1 MMPICKHQ
9 RISIELSAPTAS
21 PPSIVTLPSSATIDQ
36 VVEVLRRDG
45 GVIIAD
51 MLNQGVLDRFNADLK
66 PFLGRV
72 PYGEAGFTGAR
83 TRRCAALFAK
93 SMATADLLMQPQF
106 LGACGQILADDFSYP
121 HTTGIATV
129 RTTLQVS
136 VTQAIQIWP
145 GQGAQPLHRDDYLH
159 HRHHPGPDS
168 QVQVLYAA
176 TDFTAQN
183 GATLV
188 VPGSHLWDD
197 ARVPRLDEAV
207 PAVMSRGSG
216 LIYLGSTYHGGGQN
230 CTENDLRTAVIISL
244 ARGYLRQEENQY
256 LVVPLDTVRRY
267 PPRIQ
272 QLLGYALSPPFC
284 GWIEMCDP
292 SVALTESD
300 ISILGAR
307 DLLT

>member
-1 MMPICKHQ
+1 MK
-9 RISIELSAPTAS
+9 SAMTTCPA
-21 PPSIVTLPSSATIDQ
+21 PLVTLPASATVDQ
-36 VVEVLRRDG
+36 VAEVLRRDG
-45 GVIIAD
+45 GVIVAD
-51 MLNQGVLDRFNADLK
+51 MLEPAVLDRFNADLE
-66 PFLGRV
+66 PFLSRV
-72 PYGEAGFTGAR
+72 PYGEARFTGAR

-93 SMATADLLMQPQF
+93 SMATAELLMQPHF
-106 LGACGQILADDFSYP
+106 MGACEQILADDYSYP
-121 HTTGIATV
+121 HAGGTTTV

-159 HRHHPGPDS
+159 HRRHPGPDS

-183 GATLV
+183 GATMV

-197 ARVPRLDEAV
+197 TRRPRLDEAV

-230 CTENDLRTAVIISL
+230 RTTDELRTAVIISL
-244 ARGYLRQEENQY
+244 ARGFLRQEENQY
-256 LVVPLDTVRRY
+256 LVVPLDIVRRY

-292 SVALTESD
+292 SVALTEAD
-300 ISILGAR
+300 ISVLDAR
-307 DLLT
+307 DLST

>member
-1 MMPICKHQ
+1 MIYTQERQCAWPQ
-9 RISIELSAPTAS
+9 ESALSTSPAPL
-21 PPSIVTLPSSATIDQ
+21 VTLPASATIDQ
-36 VVEVLRRDG
+36 VADVLRRDG
-45 GVIIAD
+45 GVIIANMID
-51 MLNQGVLDRFNADLK
+51 STVLERFSADLE
-66 PFLGRV
+66 PFLSRV
-72 PYGEAGFTGAR
+72 PFGEKSFTGAR

-93 SMATADLLMQPQF
+93 SLATADLLMQPHF
-106 LGACGQILADDFSYP
+106 LGACEQILADDFSYP
-121 HTTGIATV
+121 VAGGTATV

-145 GQGAQPLHRDDYLH
+145 GQVAQRLHRDDYLH
-159 HRHHPGPDS
+159 HRRHPGPDS

-197 ARVPRLDEAV
+197 TRVPCLDEAV
-207 PAVMSRGSG
+207 PALMSRNSG

-230 CTENDLRTAVIISL
+230 RTENELRTAVIISL

-292 SVALTESD
+292 SVAITEND
-300 ISILGAR
+300 ISVLGAR
-307 DLLT
+307 DLLA

>member
-1 MMPICKHQ
+1 MMPIRKHQ

-36 VVEVLRRDG
+36 VVKVLRRDG

-51 MLNQGVLDRFNADLK
+51 MLNRGVLDRFNADLK
-66 PFLGRV
+66 PFLSRV
-72 PYGEAGFTGAR
+72 PYGEKGFTGAR

-93 SMATADLLMQPQF
+93 SMATADLLMQRHF
-106 LGACGQILADDFSYP
+106 LGACEQILADDYSYP
-121 HTTGIATV
+121 TTTGKTTV
-129 RTTLQVS
+129 KTTLQVP

-188 VPGSHLWDD
+188 IPGSHLWDD
-197 ARVPRLDEAV
+197 ARTPRLDEAV
-207 PAVMSRGSG
+207 PAVMRRGSG

-230 CTENDLRTAVIISL
+230 RTTDERRTAVIISL

-256 LVVPLDTVRRY
+256 LVVPLDIVRRATADNSAAS
-267 PPRIQ
+267 R
-272 QLLGYALSPPFC
+272 LRAESPFC

-292 SVALTESD
+292 SRA
-300 ISILGAR
+300 
-307 DLLT
+307 

>member
-1 MMPICKHQ
+1 VKSTMTK
-9 RISIELSAPTAS
+9 SSKSL
-21 PPSIVTLPSSATIDQ
+21 VTLPASATVDQ
-36 VVEVLRRDG
+36 VAEVLRRDG
-45 GVIIAD
+45 GVIVAD
-51 MLNQGVLDRFNADLK
+51 MLESAVLDRFNADLE
-66 PFLGRV
+66 PFLRRV
-72 PYGEAGFTGAR
+72 PYGEKGFTGAR

-93 SMATADLLMQPQF
+93 SMATADLLMQPHF
-106 LGACGQILADDFSYP
+106 MGACEQILADDYSYP
-121 HTTGIATV
+121 NASGKTTIK
-129 RTTLQVS
+129 TTLQVS

-176 TDFTAQN
+176 TDFTAQS
-183 GATLV
+183 GATLF

-197 ARVPRLDEAV
+197 TRVPRLDEAV

-230 CTENDLRTAVIISL
+230 RTENDLRTAVIISL

-256 LVVPLDTVRRY
+256 LVVPLDIVRRY
-267 PPRIQ
+267 PPRVQ

-300 ISILGAR
+300 ISVLGAR
-307 DLLT
+307 DLLA

>member
-1 MMPICKHQ
+1 MTTNCA
-9 RISIELSAPTAS
+9 SLVTLSA
-21 PPSIVTLPSSATIDQ
+21 SATVDQ

-45 GVIIAD
+45 GVIVAD
-51 MLNQGVLDRFNADLK
+51 MLQSAVLDRFTADLE
-66 PFLGRV
+66 PFLSRV
-72 PYGEAGFTGAR
+72 PFGEKDFTGAR

-93 SMATADLLMQPQF
+93 SMATAEFLMQPHF
-106 LGACGQILADDFSYP
+106 LGACEQILADDFSYP
-121 HTTGIATV
+121 VAAGKTTV
-129 RTTLQVS
+129 KTTLRVS
-136 VTQAIQIWP
+136 VSQAIQIWP

-188 VPGSHLWDD
+188 VPGSHLLDD
-197 ARVPRLDEAV
+197 TRVPRPEEAV
-207 PAVMSRGSG
+207 PAIMSRGSG

-230 CTENDLRTAVIISL
+230 RTENELRTAVIISL

-256 LVVPLDTVRRY
+256 LVVPLETVRRY
-267 PPRIQ
+267 PLRIQ

-292 SVALTESD
+292 SVALTEAD
-300 ISILGAR
+300 ISVLGAR
-307 DLLT
+307 DLLA

>member
-1 MMPICKHQ
+1 MK
-9 RISIELSAPTAS
+9 SAMTTCPAS
-21 PPSIVTLPSSATIDQ
+21 LVTLPASATVDQ
-36 VVEVLRRDG
+36 VAEVLRRDG
-45 GVIIAD
+45 GVIVAD
-51 MLNQGVLDRFNADLK
+51 MLEPAVLDRFNADLE
-66 PFLGRV
+66 PFLSRV
-72 PYGEAGFTGAR
+72 PYGEKGFTGAR

-93 SMATADLLMQPQF
+93 SMATADLLMQPHF
-106 LGACGQILADDFSYP
+106 VGACEQILADDYSHP
-121 HTTGIATV
+121 NASGKTTV
-129 RTTLQVS
+129 KTTLQVS

-145 GQGAQPLHRDDYLH
+145 GQVAQPLHRDDYLH

-176 TDFTAQN
+176 TDFTRQN

-197 ARVPRLDEAV
+197 TRVPHLDEAV

-256 LVVPLDTVRRY
+256 LVVPLETVRRY

-307 DLLT
+307 DLST

>member
-1 MMPICKHQ
+1 M
-9 RISIELSAPTAS
+9 TTS
-21 PPSIVTLPSSATIDQ
+21 PPSLVTLQTSASVDEIAA
-36 VVEVLRRDG
+36 VLRRDG
-45 GVIIAD
+45 GVIIAN
-51 MLNQGVLDRFNADLK
+51 LVNPTVLDRFNADLA
-66 PFLGRV
+66 PYLSRV
-72 PYGEAGFTGAR
+72 PFGEKSFTGAK

-106 LGACGQILADDFSYP
+106 LGACEEILADDFSYP
-121 HTTGIATV
+121 SAGGSTTV
-129 RTTLQVS
+129 KTTLQVS

-159 HRHHPGPDS
+159 HRRHPGPDS
-168 QVQVLYAA
+168 QIQILYAA
-176 TDFTAQN
+176 TDFTARN

-197 ARVPRLDEAV
+197 TRLPYFDEAV
-207 PAVMSRGSG
+207 PAIMSRGSA
-216 LIYLGSTYHGGGQN
+216 LIYLGSTYHGGGYNQ
-230 CTENDLRTAVIISL
+230 TKDDMRTAIILSL

-256 LVVPLDTVRRY
+256 LVVPLETVRRY
-267 PPRIQ
+267 PPRVQ

-292 SVALTESD
+292 SVALTKSD
-300 ISILGAR
+300 ISVLGAR

>member
-1 MMPICKHQ
+1 MK
-9 RISIELSAPTAS
+9 SAMTTCPAS
-21 PPSIVTLPSSATIDQ
+21 LVTLPASATVDQ
-36 VVEVLRRDG
+36 VAEVLRRYG
-45 GVIIAD
+45 GVIVSD
-51 MLNQGVLDRFNADLK
+51 MLEPAVLDRFNADLE
-66 PFLGRV
+66 PFLSRV
-72 PYGEAGFTGAR
+72 PYGEKGFTGAR

-93 SMATADLLMQPQF
+93 SMATADLLMQRHF
-106 LGACGQILADDFSYP
+106 LGACEQILADDFSYP
-121 HTTGIATV
+121 HTTGITSV

-176 TDFTAQN
+176 TDFTGQN

-197 ARVPRLDEAV
+197 TRVPHLDEAV

-300 ISILGAR
+300 ISVLGAR

>member
-1 MMPICKHQ
+1 MK
-9 RISIELSAPTAS
+9 SSPTDPAL
-21 PPSIVTLPSSATIDQ
+21 VTLPSSATVDR

-51 MLNQGVLDRFNADLK
+51 MLDQAVLDRFDADLA
-66 PFLGRV
+66 PFLDRV
-72 PYGEAGFTGAR
+72 PYGEASFTGAR

-93 SMATADLLMQPQF
+93 SMATADLLMQQQF
-106 LGACGQILADDFSYP
+106 LGACEQILADEFSYP
-121 HTTGIATV
+121 NATGKSIV

-159 HRHHPGPDS
+159 HRSHPGPDS

-197 ARVPRLDEAV
+197 TRVPCPHEAV

-230 CTENDLRTAVIISL
+230 RTADERRTAVIISL

-256 LVVPLDTVRRY
+256 LVVPLEIVRRY

-272 QLLGYALSPPFC
+272 ELLGYALSPPFC
-284 GWIEMCDP
+284 GWVEMRDP
-292 SVALTESD
+292 SVVLTESD
-300 ISILGAR
+300 FSILGAR
-307 DLLT
+307 DLLK

>member
-1 MMPICKHQ
+1 MG
-9 RISIELSAPTAS
+9 
-21 PPSIVTLPSSATIDQ
+21 
-36 VVEVLRRDG
+36 RRGDG
-45 GVIIAD
+45 GGSILAAVFGGYIKMSLEAII
-51 MLNQGVLDRFNADLK
+51 LLCFRVDLVAMVEGNSGIERSDQTLTFVSGK
-66 PFLGRV
+66 PDLEPFLSRV
-72 PYGEAGFTGAR
+72 PYGEKGFTGAR

-93 SMATADLLMQPQF
+93 SMATADLLMQRHF
-106 LGACGQILADDFSYP
+106 LGACEQTLADDYSYP
-121 HTTGIATV
+121 TTTGKTTIK
-129 RTTLQVS
+129 TTLQVS

-197 ARVPRLDEAV
+197 ARTPRLDEAV
-207 PAVMSRGSG
+207 PAVMRRGSG

-230 CTENDLRTAVIISL
+230 HTTDELRSAVIISL
-244 ARGYLRQEENQY
+244 TRGYLRQEENQY
-256 LVVPLDTVRRY
+256 LVVPLDIVRRY
-267 PPRIQ
+267 PPKIQ

-292 SVALTESD
+292 SVALTETD

>member
-1 MMPICKHQ
+1 MKSAML
-9 RISIELSAPTAS
+9 ISSDSL
-21 PPSIVTLPSSATIDQ
+21 VTLPASAPVDQ
-36 VVEVLRRDG
+36 VTEVLRRDG
-45 GVIIAD
+45 GVIVAD
-51 MLNQGVLDRFNADLK
+51 MQESEVLDRFNADLE
-66 PFLGRV
+66 PFLSRV
-72 PYGEAGFTGAR
+72 PYGEKGFTGTR

-106 LGACGQILADDFSYP
+106 LGSCEQILADDYSYP
-121 HTTGIATV
+121 SARGNITV

-159 HRHHPGPDS
+159 HRRHPGPES

-197 ARVPRLDEAV
+197 TRLPRLDEAV

-230 CTENDLRTAVIISL
+230 RTENDLRTAVIISL

-256 LVVPLDTVRRY
+256 LAVPLDIVRRY
-267 PPRIQ
+267 PPRVQ

-292 SVALTESD
+292 SVALTEGD
-300 ISILGAR
+300 ISVLGAR

>member
-1 MMPICKHQ
+1 MPSREHQ
-9 RISIELSAPTAS
+9 RILVEMPAQSAS
-21 PPSIVTLPSSATIDQ
+21 PPTIVTLPSSATIDQ
-36 VVEVLRRDG
+36 VVEVLCRDG
-45 GVIIAD
+45 GVIVAD
-51 MLNQGVLDRFNADLK
+51 MLEQDVLDRFNADLE
-66 PFLGRV
+66 PFLSRV
-72 PYGEAGFTGAR
+72 PFGEASFTGAK

-93 SMATADLLMQPQF
+93 SMATADLLMQTHF
-106 LGACGQILADDFSYP
+106 LGACERILADDYSYP
-121 HTTGIATV
+121 TTTGKTTV
-129 RTTLQVS
+129 KTTLQVS

-159 HRHHPGPDS
+159 HRYHPGPDS

-197 ARVPRLDEAV
+197 ARTPSLDEAV
-207 PAVMSRGSG
+207 PAVMRRGSG

-230 CTENDLRTAVIISL
+230 RTTDELRTAIIISL

-256 LVVPLDTVRRY
+256 LVVPHDIVRRY
-267 PPRIQ
+267 PRRVQ

-292 SVALTESD
+292 SVALTETD
-300 ISILGAR
+300 ISVLGAR